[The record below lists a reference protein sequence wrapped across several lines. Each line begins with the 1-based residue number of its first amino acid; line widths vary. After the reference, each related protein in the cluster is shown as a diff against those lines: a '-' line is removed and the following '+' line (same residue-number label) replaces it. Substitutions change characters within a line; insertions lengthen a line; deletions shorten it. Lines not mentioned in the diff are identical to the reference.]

1 MERAEGPRQF
11 FCVYD
16 LVLDVSGSL
25 GVIKMKIMV
34 VLSEGGS
41 ESHTNPIQMQKY
53 ENVDNFP
60 KTGPMEF
67 IFGPELDIDERKL
80 LCMIGDNL
88 TSL

>member
-1 MERAEGPRQF
+1 MTI
-11 FCVYD
+11 FCVYN

-25 GVIKMKIMV
+25 GVISMPRKKIMA

-41 ESHTNPIQMQKY
+41 ESNTNPIQMQKY

-67 IFGPELDIDERKL
+67 IFGPQ
-80 LCMIGDNL
+80 
-88 TSL
+88 